1 MCPRRKRNT
10 ETGSGILNFVKDF
23 SSRSWKSDGPHI
35 STQANNV
42 SHWWWEIVSCSVFLT
57 YDERD

>member
-1 MCPRRKRNT
+1 MCPRRNRNT

-57 YDERD
+57 